1 MTVGFSHAPQ
11 RGDRRVVFGLVGV
24 LVVGIVFTAGIMLG
38 ESLHDTS
45 LRTGTQT
52 LVRTLD
58 PLPIAPAEHTVTVT
72 VTTSTD
78 VSVPANTSLD
88 GTG

>member
-1 MTVGFSHAPQ
+1 VY
-11 RGDRRVVFGLVGV
+11 GLVGV
-24 LVVGIVFTAGIMLG
+24 LAIGVVFAAGIMLG

-58 PLPIAPAEHTVTVT
+58 PLPIAPAEHTVTMT
-72 VTTSTD
+72 VTTSTAAAA
-78 VSVPANTSLD
+78 SPNTSPD
-88 GTG
+88 GSG